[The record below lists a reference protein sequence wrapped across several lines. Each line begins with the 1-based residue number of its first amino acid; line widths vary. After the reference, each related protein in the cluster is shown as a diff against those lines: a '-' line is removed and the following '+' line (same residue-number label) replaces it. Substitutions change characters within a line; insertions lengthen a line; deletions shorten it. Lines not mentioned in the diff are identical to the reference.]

1 MDSLVP
7 TFHNFIRPKR
17 LLDSV
22 TVIIMA
28 LVVVLLVSIGGIFSQ
43 MAFDIVDKQTR
54 NRAVQTARQ
63 LALLPEVQS
72 FIAEPGNHRAVT
84 MLTGLIRRQTDVE
97 YIIITDHRG
106 IILSHPESGKV
117 GTELA
122 DPLSGRAL
130 RYGSDY
136 SQRTYEN
143 GRHFIRGAVPVTDHR
158 HSIIGMV
165 AAGYPVESIRRA
177 SDLYLEKIVY
187 FTFVFITLGLI
198 AAIFIAK
205 GVKWVIFGLE
215 PAEIAYMFQERT
227 ALIESIREGII
238 STDASGI
245 ITLVNE
251 AALKTLNLRDR
262 SELQNHHL
270 QDFFPALDTAHILAT
285 GEPVSD
291 REFILAGIPI
301 IVNVEPVGAGHG
313 LVVTFRKKEDIDMI
327 ARELSQ
333 VQSFSD
339 MLRAQ
344 THEYSNSL
352 HTIVGLLQIE
362 AYDEV
367 LAFIADETKGHR
379 KLIRFLAENL
389 PDRILS
395 SMIIGKYMHA
405 GEQKVDFRIDPESRM
420 VDLPDSLDRHT
431 LTTALGNII
440 DNAVEAAST
449 GQAPAWINLFMSDF
463 GNDLIFEIEDS
474 GGGIDPEIVDRM
486 FEKGISTKREGQHGY
501 GLYLARKSVETLGGI
516 IEVSSETPT
525 RFEIIIPKG
534 RSNSGRNNHGN
545 A

>member
-1 MDSLVP
+1 MNPLAP
-7 TFHNFIRPKR
+7 ALYNFIRPKR

-22 TVIIMA
+22 TVIIMV
-28 LVVVLLVSIGGIFSQ
+28 LVVVLLVSMGGIFSQ

-106 IILSHPESGKV
+106 IILSHPESEKV

-136 SQRTYEN
+136 SQRTFEN
-143 GRHFIRGAVPVTDHR
+143 GHHFIRGAVPVTDHR

-215 PAEIAYMFQERT
+215 PSEIAYMFQERT

-238 STDASGI
+238 STDAVGV

-251 AALKTLNLRDR
+251 AAFRTLNLRDR

-270 QDFFPALDTAHILAT
+270 HDFFPALDTAHILAT

-301 IVNVEPVGAGHG
+301 IVNVEPVGAGQSGHG

-333 VQSFSD
+333 VQAFSD

-352 HTIVGLLQIE
+352 HTIVGLIQIG

-405 GEQKVDFRIDPESRM
+405 GEQKVAFRIDPESRM

-440 DNAVEAAST
+440 DNAVEAASA
-449 GQAPAWINLFMSDF
+449 GQGPAWLNLFMSDF

-474 GGGIDPEIVDRM
+474 GNGIPSHMIDRI
-486 FEKGISTKREGQHGY
+486 FEKGISTKSEGKHGY
-501 GLYLARKSVETLGGI
+501 GLYLAKKAVDTLGGM
-516 IEVSSETPT
+516 IEISGEMPT

-534 RSNSGRNNHGN
+534 RSNN
-545 A
+545 ANT

>member
-1 MDSLVP
+1 MNVFAPALY
-7 TFHNFIRPKR
+7 NFIRPRR

-28 LVVVLLVSIGGIFSQ
+28 LVVVLLVSIGGVFSQ

-352 HTIVGLLQIE
+352 HTIVGLIQIG

-440 DNAVEAAST
+440 DNAVEAASA

-474 GGGIDPEIVDRM
+474 GSGIDPEIVDRM

-516 IEVSSETPT
+516 IEVSGETPT

-534 RSNSGRNNHGN
+534 RSNSGRSNHGN

>member
-1 MDSLVP
+1 MNPLALSLY
-7 TFHNFIRPKR
+7 NFVRPKR

-63 LALLPEVQS
+63 LAVLPEIQN
-72 FIAEPGNHRAVT
+72 FIANRASATSVAA
-84 MLTGLIRRQTDVE
+84 LTDIIRLHTDVA
-97 YIIITDHRG
+97 YIILTDRNG
-106 IILSHPESGKV
+106 TILSHPEPNRLGSQ
-117 GTELA
+117 LA
-122 DPLSGRAL
+122 DPLAGRAL

-136 SQRTYEN
+136 SQRIFEN
-143 GRHFIRGAVPVTDHR
+143 GQHFIRGSVPVTDSR
-158 HSIIGMV
+158 YTIIGMI
-165 AAGYPVESIRRA
+165 AIGYPLETIRKA
-177 SDLYLEKIVY
+177 SDIYLEKIVF

-205 GVKWVIFGLE
+205 GVKWIIFGLE

-238 STDASGI
+238 STDALGK

-251 AALKTLNLRDR
+251 AALRTLQLHDR
-262 SELQNHHL
+262 SELENRQL
-270 QDFFPALDTAHILAT
+270 QTFFPDLDAGHILAT

-301 IVNVEPVGAGHG
+301 IVNVEPVGDRHG

-333 VQSFSD
+333 VKNFGE

-352 HTIVGLLQIE
+352 HTIVGLVQIG
-362 AYDEV
+362 AHDEV
-367 LAFIADETKGHR
+367 LDYIADETRGHR
-379 KLIRFLAENL
+379 TLIRFLAENL

-405 GEQKVDFRIDPESRM
+405 GEQKVDLQIDPESRM
-420 VDLPDSLDRHT
+420 VELPDGLDRHT
-431 LTTALGNII
+431 LTTALGNIL
-440 DNAVEAAST
+440 DNAIEAARD
-449 GQAPAWINLFMSDF
+449 GQGKPRVKLFMSDF
-463 GNDLIFEIEDS
+463 GHDLIFEIEDS
-474 GGGIDPEIVDRM
+474 GKGIDDSLAERIFDR
-486 FEKGISTKREGQHGY
+486 GVSTKSKNGEQRGY
-501 GLYLARKSVETLGGI
+501 GLYLAKKAIDTLGGT
-516 IEVSSETPT
+516 IEVTAGDLGGA
-525 RFEIIIPKG
+525 RFEIIIGKT
-534 RSNSGRNNHGN
+534 RY
-545 A
+545 AT